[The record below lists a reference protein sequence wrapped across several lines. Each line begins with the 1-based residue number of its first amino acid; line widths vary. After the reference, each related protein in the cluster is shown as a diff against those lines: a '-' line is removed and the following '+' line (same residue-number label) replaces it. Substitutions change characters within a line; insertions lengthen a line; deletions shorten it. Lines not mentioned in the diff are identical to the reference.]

1 MTMIQT
7 KFNALIEADKFHGK
21 FALNKRGELG
31 RLQLWAWNNCY
42 RFLNFETG
50 KSSTCAI
57 SRFLSETPT
66 GFTILSDEEWR
77 KVYEEKNEPAHLFEK
92 ANEHY
97 TKFIGDKT
105 QFTERQ
111 IRYGIIHDNLLH
123 LMDKETNKLWSA
135 EFCTAMAYIISQYNF
150 YCEVIKIYGSI
161 TKLKD
166 HPEDR
171 DRLIAKYLI
180 SADMTDMFAVKSK
193 EMGRLDCQPS
203 INEDDIHKSILKAKG
218 LPEQYKKAIFDSS
231 VVKAAK
237 KEVDYYEKGL
247 HKG

>member
-1 MTMIQT
+1 MIQT
-7 KFNALIEADKFHGK
+7 KFDAIIESDKFHDK
-21 FALNKRGELG
+21 FALNKKGELG

-42 RFLNFETG
+42 RFLNFDTG
-50 KSSTCAI
+50 KSSTYAI
-57 SRFLSETPT
+57 APFYGKTT
-66 GFTILSDEEWR
+66 NGFTILTDEEWS
-77 KVYEEKNEPAHLFEK
+77 KNYAEKNKPAHLFEK
-92 ANEHY
+92 VNEHY
-97 TKFIGDKT
+97 TKFIGDDA

-111 IRYGIIHDNLLH
+111 IKYGIIHDNLLH
-123 LMDKETNKLWSA
+123 LVDKQTNKLWSA
-135 EFCTAMAYIISQYNF
+135 EFCTAMAYIISQYHF

-166 HPEDR
+166 HPDDR

-180 SADMTDMFAVKSK
+180 SGDMTDMFAVKSK
-193 EMGRLDCQPS
+193 EMGRLNCEPV
-203 INEDDIHKSILKAKG
+203 ITEDEIHKYILKAKG
-218 LPEQYKKAIFDSS
+218 LPEQYRKAIFVSS